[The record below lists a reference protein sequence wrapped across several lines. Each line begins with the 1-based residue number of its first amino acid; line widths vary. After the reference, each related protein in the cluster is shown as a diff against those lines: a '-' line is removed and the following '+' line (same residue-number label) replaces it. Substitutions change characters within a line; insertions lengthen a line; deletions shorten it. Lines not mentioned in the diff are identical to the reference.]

1 MSNQVSPRK
10 AEALWF
16 GNTLVKI
23 LLSSNHGR
31 DGTAVIEHRM
41 PHGDSPPMHI
51 HRNEDEIFHIIEGKM
66 RFQVGQEQIVVEAG
80 ETVVAPKGIPHT
92 FRVESADGVRCLT
105 VTKGADFEGLIRM
118 AGRPATVEELPP
130 AAGAPTPEM
139 IEALVRACQTNNIDV
154 VGAPLS

>member
-1 MSNQVSPRK
+1 MSNQVSSRK

-23 LLSSNHGR
+23 LLSSSHGR

-41 PHGDSPPMHI
+41 PHGDSPPMHV

-66 RFQVGQEQIVVEAG
+66 RFQVGQEQIVVGAG

-105 VTKGADFEGLIRM
+105 VTKGPDFEGLIRM
-118 AGRPATVEELPP
+118 AGRPVTVEELPP
-130 AAGAPTPEM
+130 AMGAPTPEM
-139 IEALVRACQTNNIDV
+139 IEALIKACQTNNIDV

>member
-1 MSNQVSPRK
+1 MSNQASSKK

-16 GNTLVKI
+16 GSTLVKI
-23 LLSSNHGR
+23 LLSAKHGH
-31 DGTAVIEHRM
+31 DGIALIEHRM

-66 RFQVGQEQIVVEAG
+66 RFQVGQEQIVVGAG

-92 FRVESADGVRCLT
+92 FRVESSDGVRCLT
-105 VTKGADFEGLIRM
+105 ITKGADFEGLVRM
-118 AGRPATVEELPP
+118 VGIPATVEDLPP
-130 AAGAPTPEM
+130 AVGAPTPEM
-139 IEALVRACQTNNIDV
+139 IEALTRACLTNNIDI